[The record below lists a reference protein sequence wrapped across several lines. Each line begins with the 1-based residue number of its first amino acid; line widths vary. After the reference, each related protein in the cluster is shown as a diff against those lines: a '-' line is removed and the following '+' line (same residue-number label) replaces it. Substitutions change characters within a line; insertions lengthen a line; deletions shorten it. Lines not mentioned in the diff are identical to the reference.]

1 MTCVWVLIPKRTM
14 SFSSVNF
21 SLFVKKTISESNSKN
36 VSL

>member
-1 MTCVWVLIPKRTM
+1 MTRVWILISKRAM